1 VHGRR
6 ILSRDVRYAGAVI
19 DAPHID
25 PPDPQ
30 MILDT
35 VAARYGQPIFCFFFG
50 SHAFGRG
57 DAGSDIDVIVVMSR
71 VENAYRETFS
81 SNGFLFDAQV
91 HDPETLH
98 YVMRLE
104 QRSGVSILAGEVDQ
118 ARVLPENCDPAT
130 ALKEVARGIL
140 VSGPPPPPNWDAP
153 RRYLS
158 ALLSDLERSADADER
173 WMMAVELYT
182 RILELFLRHH
192 GQFLMGPG
200 RHFVQSVKT
209 VDALFFD
216 RAQTALLGL
225 SRDGS
230 LSPLIGVARE
240 VLDLIGGPLTA
251 GFRMDYPEKFRLPLP

>member
-1 VHGRR
+1 M
-6 ILSRDVRYAGAVI
+6 IDTPYA
-19 DAPHID
+19 D

-71 VENAYRETFS
+71 VQNAYRETFS
-81 SNGFLFDAQV
+81 ANGFLFDAQV
-91 HDPETLH
+91 HDPETMH

-104 QRSGVSILAGEVDQ
+104 QRNGVGVLAGEVDQ
-118 ARVLPENCDPAT
+118 ARVLPENCDPAS
-130 ALKEVARGIL
+130 ALKEVAHGIL
-140 VSGPPPPPNWDAP
+140 ASGPPAPPSWDSP

-158 ALLSDLERSADADER
+158 AHLSDLERSANADER
-173 WMMAVELYT
+173 CMMALELYT
-182 RILELFLRHH
+182 RTLELFLRYH

-200 RHFVQSVKT
+200 RHFVRSVKAF
-209 VDALFFD
+209 DALFFD
-216 RAQTALLGL
+216 RAQTALGRVF
-225 SRDGS
+225 RDGS
-230 LSPLIGVARE
+230 LSPLIGVAHE

-251 GFRMDYPEKFRLPLP
+251 GFRLDYPEKFRLPLP

>member
-1 VHGRR
+1 M
-6 ILSRDVRYAGAVI
+6 LPLVI
-19 DAPHID
+19 DAPHTD

-35 VAARYGQPIFCFFFG
+35 VAARYGQPLFCFFFG

-57 DAGSDIDVIVVMSR
+57 DAGSDIDVIVVLSR

-104 QRSGVSILAGEVDQ
+104 QRGGVGLLAGEVDQ
-118 ARVLPENCDPAT
+118 ARVLPENCDPAS
-130 ALKEVARGIL
+130 ALKEVARAIL
-140 VSGPPPPPNWDAP
+140 ASGPPPLATWDTP
-153 RRYLS
+153 RRYVS
-158 ALLSDLERSADADER
+158 ALISDLERSANADER
-173 WMMAVELYT
+173 WMMAMDLYI

-192 GQFLMGPG
+192 GQLLYGPG
-200 RHFVQSVKT
+200 RHLVRSVKT
-209 VDALFFD
+209 FDAPFFD
-216 RAQTALLGL
+216 RAQSALAQLFA
-225 SRDGS
+225 DGS
-230 LSPLIGVARE
+230 VSPLIAVARE

-251 GFRMDYPEKFRLPLP
+251 GFRQNYPEKFRLPLP